1 MVVFLIRMLILGDYM
16 DKLIKVLEK
25 KYAIQEQEVLVK

>member
-1 MVVFLIRMLILGDYM
+1 MLILGDYM

>member
-1 MVVFLIRMLILGDYM
+1 MLILGDYM

-25 KYAIQEQEVLVK
+25 KYATQEQGVLVK